1 MLYVVKRDEIGTIL
15 ARWDAWDIDCA
26 DKALA
31 FIIAHDLEVLE
42 DEITF
47 MGDRV
52 IWVA

>member
-15 ARWDAWDIDCA
+15 ARWDAWYIHCTEEA
-26 DKALA
+26 EQ
-31 FIIAHDLEVLE
+31 FIKDNGLEVLD